1 MSTAPS
7 RQDVPNMFDRIA
19 DRYDL
24 LNRLLS
30 FGTDVRWRKKVAKQL
45 DGLSPLRL
53 LDVATGTADQL
64 LALVRNRK
72 FDFAVGLDVSRGM
85 LSHGVRKVDEAKL
98 PNPVAMVH
106 GDALALPLAD
116 NSINAVTISFGIRN
130 VLDVP
135 KALTEM
141 SRVLQPGGRA
151 VILEFSLPAN
161 ALIRWGYLIYF
172 RHVLPKIGGLIS
184 GDWYAYNYL
193 NKTVETFPYGED
205 FADLMRAAGFE
216 SVRIIP
222 LTFGIASIYVGEM
235 KS

>member
-1 MSTAPS
+1 
-7 RQDVPNMFDRIA
+7 MFDRIA

-30 FGTDVRWRKKVAKQL
+30 FGTDVRWRRKVAKQL

-64 LALVRNRK
+64 LALVKGRK

-85 LSHGVRKVDEAKL
+85 LGHGVRKVADANL

-116 NSINAVTISFGIRN
+116 DSINAVTISFGIRN

-141 SRVLQPGGRA
+141 TRVLQPGGRA

-205 FADLMRAAGFE
+205 FAELMRAAGFD